1 MSSKQLILVTGINGF
16 LGAHI
21 VDQLVKA
28 GYRVRGTAR
37 SAKVA
42 AVQRNNAIYGNDVEV
57 VSADDLAFGDFTDAL
72 EGVSGV
78 IHAAAPLVGR
88 DTPENALTASIEGAV
103 NILRQTEKA
112 GIKHFVLVSSILTV
126 RLLGDSAPSWTE
138 DDWVSTS
145 REQALASN
153 DPTFV
158 YVSEKALAEQAV
170 WEFAEK
176 HPNIDVT
183 TLNPPFFIG
192 PFAPNYRFTDALIR
206 EMSTNGLLYQ
216 LLNPAG
222 TFFAPL
228 LLLIDVRDVAR
239 ATVHALTTPPAEKRK
254 RLLFVPHSVSWKQAA
269 ELIAE
274 ARPQLKERLSKA
286 AQEEGK
292 YPHPAPPTPVDNSK
306 AIGVLKLGQLNDWKT
321 TILAG
326 VDSLLKVEA
335 DFAKEGK
342 TFH

>member
-1 MSSKQLILVTGINGF
+1 MHLRLIESSYNWF
-16 LGAHI
+16 LQI
-21 VDQLVKA
+21 
-28 GYRVRGTAR
+28 
-37 SAKVA
+37 
-42 AVQRNNAIYGNDVEV
+42 
-57 VSADDLAFGDFTDAL
+57 
-72 EGVSGV
+72 
-78 IHAAAPLVGR
+78 
-88 DTPENALTASIEGAV
+88 
-103 NILRQTEKA
+103 
-112 GIKHFVLVSSILTV
+112 
-126 RLLGDSAPSWTE
+126 
-138 DDWVSTS
+138 DWVSTS

-183 TLNPPFFIG
+183 TCASYPLPPTHAVLTADIIPPGNPPFFIG